1 MFEQMENKVPDYIAV
16 PTSACGNVRGL
27 FKGYRELKQAGIT
40 DKLPKMIVVQAKNNS
55 PIVTAI
61 KQGKDQ
67 VVPFSNFHTVAE
79 AITTGNPTGGD
90 EIIHKAKRYNW
101 LAESVTEEEIL
112 VSQKK
117 RPLAFLV
124 LLTT

>member
-1 MFEQMENKVPDYIAV
+1 MFEQMENKVPDYITV

-55 PIVTAI
+55 SIVTAI

-79 AITTGNPTGGD
+79 AITTGNPMGGD

-112 VSQKK
+112 VSQTK